1 MKIRFDRRHQGSAS
15 VLVITLLLASILGI
29 TLGSYL
35 YWVRTQNLLV
45 AESQTWNSA
54 LALAEAGIEEG
65 LAQINV
71 NVGASDPTVVAKY
84 MPSAV
89 TNFGALSGGA
99 YGPKT
104 NITLSSGSYSV
115 TITPPPQNADPT
127 V

>member
-1 MKIRFDRRHQGSAS
+1 MKIRFDRCHQGSAS

-71 NVGASDPTVVAKY
+71 NFGQGEPTGFSNFTA
-84 MPSAV
+84 SAV
-89 TNFGALSGGA
+89 ANFGALGA
-99 YGPKT
+99 TSPGVY
-104 NITLSSGSYSV
+104 
-115 TITPPPQNADPT
+115 
-127 V
+127 